1 MDVKSLAKSKRA
13 HTQHHTKKPH
23 HKHKTPTPSQS
34 SPSSSSDVSNDVIGS
49 RKKQLN
55 QKGTTVNRN
64 SSSRA
69 SSTLPNNWDR
79 YYDEDEE
86 IDSVIA
92 EGATKV
98 PNDGAVLLKSKG
110 ADFRHLV
117 DEARSQADASLE
129 GLPSLDDTLPGEFN
143 VGLGS
148 MLAVRGE
155 GFVSW
160 IGDDNFVVEEKPG
173 AYQEASFISLNLH
186 ALAEN
191 LAKVE
196 LSKRLFIEPDL
207 LPTEL
212 SMEGLS
218 EGSNEENY
226 KLESTGDSELG
237 NLISKEVN
245 SDVLAIDQ
253 FTSSTPYGSSH
264 AACTFSADFPL
275 SVNHIDIQ
283 FQQVDSSHE
292 SKASFPSVE
301 ANLLPAEDT
310 RRKHSTFE
318 AADAEK
324 ELDMLLDSLSETKIL
339 DTQGY
344 KPNTPSVSLGAF
356 KVDPP
361 GISKRESVAPKTASS
376 SASLDDVL
384 DDLLEETSTLTN
396 SNVLVRPQEEK
407 SVLQSVQSSHSE
419 SKSKVTDDFDSWF
432 GTL

>member
-23 HKHKTPTPSQS
+23 HKHKTPTPSSQS
-34 SPSSSSDVSNDVIGS
+34 SPSSSSNVSNDVVGS
-49 RKKQLN
+49 GKKQLN
-55 QKGTTVNRN
+55 QKGATAIRN

-69 SSTLPNNWDR
+69 SSALPNNWDR

-86 IDSVIA
+86 IDTVIP
-92 EGATKV
+92 EGANQE
-98 PNDGAVLLKSKG
+98 PDDGAVLPKSKG
-110 ADFRHLV
+110 ADFRHLLA
-117 DEARSQADASLE
+117 EAQSHADATLE
-129 GLPSLDDTLPGEFN
+129 GFPSLDDTLPGEFN

-155 GFVSW
+155 RIVSL

-173 AYQEASFISLNLH
+173 AFQEASFISLNLH

-207 LPTEL
+207 LPAEL
-212 SMEGLS
+212 SKEGLA
-218 EGSNEENY
+218 EASNEEIY
-226 KLESTGDSELG
+226 DLEITGDGELA
-237 NLISKEVN
+237 NPISKEVN
-245 SDVLAIDQ
+245 LDDLAIDQ
-253 FTSSTPYGSSH
+253 FTSSSPSGSSH
-264 AACTFSADFPL
+264 AASSFSTEFPL
-275 SVNHIDIQ
+275 SVNNVSVQ
-283 FQQVDSSHE
+283 FEQVDNTSHK
-292 SKASFPSVE
+292 SKAY
-301 ANLLPAEDT
+301 LLPAEDT
-310 RRKHSTFE
+310 GSKQSAFE

-339 DTQGY
+339 DSQGY
-344 KPNTPSVSLGAF
+344 KSKS

-361 GISKRESVAPKTASS
+361 SKRESVSSETASI

-396 SNVLVRPQEEK
+396 PNVLASSLEEK
-407 SVLQSVQSSHSE
+407 SVIQSVQSSNSE
-419 SKSKVTDDFDSWF
+419 SKSKVADDFDSWF
-432 GTL
+432 DTL

>member
-98 PNDGAVLLKSKG
+98 PNDGAVLPKSKG

-160 IGDDNFVVEEKPG
+160 IGDYNFVVEEKPG

-212 SMEGLS
+212 SMEGLA

-237 NLISKEVN
+237 NLMSRE
-245 SDVLAIDQ
+245 
-253 FTSSTPYGSSH
+253 
-264 AACTFSADFPL
+264 
-275 SVNHIDIQ
+275 
-283 FQQVDSSHE
+283 VDSSHE

-344 KPNTPSVSLGAF
+344 KPNTTSVSLGAF

-396 SNVLVRPQEEK
+396 PNVLVRPQEEK

-419 SKSKVTDDFDSWF
+419 STSKVTDDFDSWF

>member
-237 NLISKEVN
+237 NLISKEV
-245 SDVLAIDQ
+245 
-253 FTSSTPYGSSH
+253 
-264 AACTFSADFPL
+264 
-275 SVNHIDIQ
+275 
-283 FQQVDSSHE
+283 DSSHE